1 MEPIDTLGQDLRHAA
16 RRLWRTPG
24 FTLVA
29 ALTLALGIGG
39 NAAVLSALE
48 ALLLRP
54 LPYPDPERLVL
65 VHQTDPRQPRRA
77 VAPANFLDWR
87 AGARSFAGLAAY
99 EVVGRTLLARESALR
114 LDTGIVSGSFFDVLG
129 TRAALGRTFGPGL
142 DGPREA
148 VLGHALWRD
157 HFAADA
163 AVVGRELQLDQE
175 LVRVIGVMPAGFA
188 FPSEAELW
196 LRATDDLP
204 ELPIAASVD
213 LRTLRD
219 SRYLGV
225 VGRLREGVSLP
236 GAQAE
241 MEHVAAALA
250 REYPDANSGQGAS
263 VEPLFEALRGGA
275 RPAFLL
281 LLGVAA
287 CVLLVACANVANL
300 LLARTAGRGQEL
312 AVRAALGAGRGR
324 LARQLVTEAL
334 LIAAL
339 GCLAGLALA
348 WASRPLM
355 TALWPASLPP
365 LEGLRLSGSVLGL
378 SVLVTLACVVLVS
391 LVPARVAARADALSG
406 LRASG
411 RTPMAGPGAH
421 RARRWIVVAEVAVA
435 VVLVNAAALLL
446 GTLERLQRAPL
457 GFEAHGAV
465 TARLDFPRALS
476 RDRVALRGFAS
487 SLEERLRALPGVTAA
502 AAGQALPL
510 TGLRTSA
517 GLRVEGRDIEPNASL
532 DTCWRLVSPAWHG
545 ALGIQLLR
553 GRGFEPGDAPAAP
566 AVALVNATLA
576 RQVFGDEDPIGRRIA
591 TGLDGPAGTWV
602 TIVGVVA
609 DTPQENVARATR
621 PELYRPL
628 AQDVRMGPSGL
639 SLVVRA
645 SGDPMSLAQAL
656 RREVAAL
663 RSDVAVSHVAPLAV
677 LARDMA
683 AVPRAASRVLLLFA
697 GLALLLAALGLYG
710 VVSCLVGET
719 TRELGLRMALGAE
732 PRSLVSLVLR
742 RSLALAGLGLAFG
755 LAAALALGRLVE
767 GLLFGISPR
776 DPLTLAVVA
785 LVLLSAAA
793 AAACGPARRA
803 SRLDPARV
811 LRAD

>member
-1 MEPIDTLGQDLRHAA
+1 M
-16 RRLWRTPG
+16 
-24 FTLVA
+24 
-29 ALTLALGIGG
+29 
-39 NAAVLSALE
+39 
-48 ALLLRP
+48 
-54 LPYPDPERLVL
+54 
-65 VHQTDPRQPRRA
+65 
-77 VAPANFLDWR
+77 
-87 AGARSFAGLAAY
+87 
-99 EVVGRTLLARESALR
+99 
-114 LDTGIVSGSFFDVLG
+114 LG
-129 TRAALGRTFGPGL
+129 TRAALGRTFGPAT

-148 VLGHALWRD
+148 VLGHALWQD
-157 HFAADA
+157 QFGADA

-175 LVRVIGVMPAGFA
+175 LVRVIGVMPPGFA

-196 LRATDDLP
+196 LRAKDDLP
-204 ELPIAASVD
+204 EMSIAPSAA

-225 VGRLREGVSLP
+225 VGRLREGVSLA

-241 MEHVAAALA
+241 MDHVAAALA
-250 REYPDANSGQGAS
+250 REYPDANAGQGAR
-263 VEPLFEALRGGA
+263 VEPLFEALRGSA

-312 AVRAALGAGRGR
+312 AVRAALGAGRAR

-421 RARRWIVVAEVAVA
+421 RARALIVVAEVAVA
-435 VVLVNAAALLL
+435 VVLVNAAGLLL
-446 GTLERLQRAPL
+446 GTLERLQQAPL
-457 GFEAHGAV
+457 GFEARGAAHGAPRLP
-465 TARLDFPRALS
+465 ARPEPGQGRA
-476 RDRVALRGFAS
+476 
-487 SLEERLRALPGVTAA
+487 
-502 AAGQALPL
+502 
-510 TGLRTSA
+510 A
-517 GLRVEGRDIEPNASL
+517 GLRLEPRGAPARPSRCHAPRPWGRRCRSRACARARGCASRAARSQPNASL
-532 DTCWRLVSPAWHG
+532 DTCWRLVSPAWHA
-545 ALGIQLLR
+545 ALGVPLLR
-553 GRGFEPGDAPAAP
+553 GRGFEPGDARTAP

-609 DTPQENVARATR
+609 DTPQENVAKATR
-621 PELYRPL
+621 PEMYRPL

-639 SLVVRA
+639 ALVVRA
-645 SGDPMSLAQAL
+645 TGDPMTLAPAL
-656 RREVAAL
+656 RREVAAI

-677 LARDMA
+677 LARDMLA
-683 AVPRAASRVLLLFA
+683 APRAASRVLLLFA
-697 GLALLLAALGLYG
+697 GLALLPGRARPLRCRLLPGGGDDSRAGGAPG
-710 VVSCLVGET
+710 
-719 TRELGLRMALGAE
+719 TRGRA
-732 PRSLVSLVLR
+732 PSLVALVLR
-742 RSLALAGLGLAFG
+742 RSLALAGLGLAVG
-755 LAAALALGRLVE
+755 LAAALALGRLLE

-776 DPLTLAVVA
+776 DPLTLGVVA
-785 LVLLSAAA
+785 LVLLLAAA
-793 AAACGPARRA
+793 AAGYGPARRA